1 MESQKGAVKLSV
13 VVAAVLGFGFS
24 ASAFLNISQHQRAE
38 QERKLMQGEIV
49 DLRYQ
54 VQQDKLASDH
64 PSPSPSPSPDSLA
77 DIPSDSPTPSPGA
90 TPAVLGDSA
99 TPAPT
104 PPPATKVLT
113 EDANL
118 RATASKTSDLKA
130 RVHKN
135 DVATIIG
142 DPSGSYQQVT
152 INGMTGYVLTSVLK

>member
-1 MESQKGAVKLSV
+1 MESQRGAVKLSV

-24 ASAFLNISQHQRAE
+24 ASAFLNISQYQRAE

-64 PSPSPSPSPDSLA
+64 PSPSPSPSPDSLS
-77 DIPSDSPTPSPGA
+77 DIPSDSPSPAA

-104 PPPATKVLT
+104 PPLVTKVLT

-118 RATASKTSDLKA
+118 RATASKTSALKA

-142 DPSGSYQQVT
+142 DPSGSYQQVA
-152 INGMTGYVLTSVLK
+152 INGLTGYVLTSVLK